1 MLGGSGTVRERRQSA
16 AETQRL
22 LGKESGGGV
31 SSVNG
36 SPLLGRTP
44 KSVSG
49 SNGAGGDSA
58 AGGAG
63 VAGEGANFREEHG
76 GVKRP

>member
-1 MLGGSGTVRERRQSA
+1 MSGSGTVRERRQPA

-36 SPLLGRTP
+36 SPLLGRTS
-44 KSVSG
+44 KSVAG
-49 SNGAGGDSA
+49 SNGAGGDTA
-58 AGGAG
+58 AGGTGVAG
-63 VAGEGANFREEHG
+63 VAGVGVNFREEH
-76 GVKRP
+76 KRP